1 MKEAIEKILTVE
13 GQFQEEMEEA
23 RRQVDALIA
32 KAKKEAL
39 DMEEVYR
46 KALEEKKKK
55 DQEQLQKEIE
65 AYRKE
70 LEASVSQYHGVC
82 QKRMVSLRERLQSEI
97 EKRLWEE

>member
-23 RRQVDALIA
+23 RRQADALIA

-39 DMEEVYR
+39 EMEEVYR

-70 LEASVSQYHGVC
+70 LETSVSQYHAVC
-82 QKRMVSLRERLQSEI
+82 QKRMASLREGLQSEI